1 MSEILP
7 VVSAHLATF
16 PSGILTFF
24 FSLTFCKFSDGG
36 LISKVSK
43 SVLKFGIA
51 ALCLADRL
59 IYLLTATI
67 QDTQKYVPRGEL
79 KNLQGT

>member
-1 MSEILP
+1 M
-7 VVSAHLATF
+7 
-16 PSGILTFF
+16 
-24 FSLTFCKFSDGG
+24 
-36 LISKVSK
+36 SKVSK